1 MRMNS
6 RLFLT
11 SFFLGILTAFAAWAF
26 LWTFDSWKD
35 VTFDMPG
42 EVTVLR
48 VTKGPQV
55 VASAEGEAAQEE
67 LKAYFSEQSLALI
80 VSSSGDG
87 RPKILVYDPH
97 GLVPWSPECSSDEGH
112 SESVDVYL
120 FRGTYSERL
129 WIESVTNPFLPPEA
143 EVKGTITA
151 PRRAGSLQY
160 VRCIGRDL
168 LSEGQYT
175 LNTTNPAQIQ
185 HILNILYRMGLV
197 PQGSKKLPF
206 FLYLMQNPLMGIT
219 AFFLIAG
226 YGCVVFYWL
235 LYLHGRSRE
244 FGIRGRHGALPVN
257 LVWENL
263 VNGAPGLATG
273 SVTGGL
279 LAGFLIAAIGQV
291 DISLADVLTLGI
303 AAIATAMVTAM
314 TWFIVLFIV
323 IWFKYEVNLAG

>member
-1 MRMNS
+1 MNR

-11 SFFLGILTAFAAWAF
+11 SLFLGILTAFAAWAF
-26 LWTFDSWKD
+26 LWTLESWKD

-42 EVTVLR
+42 EVTVLQ
-48 VTKGPQV
+48 VAKGPPQV
-55 VASAEGEAAQEE
+55 VAAAEAEAAQEE
-67 LKAYFSEQSLALI
+67 LKAYFSGQSLALI
-80 VSSSGDG
+80 VSSVGDG
-87 RPKILVYDPH
+87 RPEILVYDPH
-97 GLVPWSPECSSDEGH
+97 GLVPWAPECSSDEGQ
-112 SESVDVYL
+112 SESFDVYL
-120 FRGTYSERL
+120 FRGTYSEHL

-143 EVKGTITA
+143 EVRGTITA
-151 PRRAGSLQY
+151 PSRAGSLQY

-168 LSEGQYT
+168 LPGGQYT
-175 LNTTNPAQIQ
+175 FNTTNPAQIQ
-185 HILNILYRMGLV
+185 SILDFLYRMGFV

-206 FLYLMQNPLMGIT
+206 FLYLIQNPLMAIT

-257 LVWENL
+257 LVLENL
-263 VNGAPGLATG
+263 VNGSPGLAAG

-279 LAGFLIAAIGQV
+279 LASFLVAAIGQV
-291 DISLADVLTLGI
+291 DISLADVLTLGL
-303 AAIATAMVTAM
+303 AAVATAMVTAM

-323 IWFKYEVNLAG
+323 IRSKYEVSLAG

>member
-1 MRMNS
+1 
-6 RLFLT
+6 
-11 SFFLGILTAFAAWAF
+11 
-26 LWTFDSWKD
+26 
-35 VTFDMPG
+35 
-42 EVTVLR
+42 
-48 VTKGPQV
+48 
-55 VASAEGEAAQEE
+55 
-67 LKAYFSEQSLALI
+67 
-80 VSSSGDG
+80 
-87 RPKILVYDPH
+87 
-97 GLVPWSPECSSDEGH
+97 
-112 SESVDVYL
+112 
-120 FRGTYSERL
+120 
-129 WIESVTNPFLPPEA
+129 
-143 EVKGTITA
+143 
-151 PRRAGSLQY
+151 
-160 VRCIGRDL
+160 
-168 LSEGQYT
+168 

-185 HILNILYRMGLV
+185 HILNVLYRMGLV

-206 FLYLMQNPLMGIT
+206 FLYLMQNPLMDIT

-263 VNGAPGLATG
+263 VNGSPGLATG

-303 AAIATAMVTAM
+303 AAVATAMVTAM

-323 IWFKYEVNLAG
+323 IWFKY

>member
-1 MRMNS
+1 
-6 RLFLT
+6 
-11 SFFLGILTAFAAWAF
+11 
-26 LWTFDSWKD
+26 
-35 VTFDMPG
+35 MPG

-55 VASAEGEAAQEE
+55 VASVEAEEAQEE

-80 VSSSGDG
+80 VSSSGNG
-87 RPKILVYDPH
+87 RPEMLVYDPY
-97 GLVPWSPECSSDEGH
+97 GLVPWAPECSPDEDQP
-112 SESVDVYL
+112 ESVDVYL

-185 HILNILYRMGLV
+185 HILNVLYRMGLV

-206 FLYLMQNPLMGIT
+206 FLYLMQNPLMDIT

-235 LYLHGRSRE
+235 LYLHDYHGKKARRQAQDAVPASKN
-244 FGIRGRHGALPVN
+244 IR
-257 LVWENL
+257 
-263 VNGAPGLATG
+263 
-273 SVTGGL
+273 
-279 LAGFLIAAIGQV
+279 
-291 DISLADVLTLGI
+291 
-303 AAIATAMVTAM
+303 
-314 TWFIVLFIV
+314 
-323 IWFKYEVNLAG
+323 